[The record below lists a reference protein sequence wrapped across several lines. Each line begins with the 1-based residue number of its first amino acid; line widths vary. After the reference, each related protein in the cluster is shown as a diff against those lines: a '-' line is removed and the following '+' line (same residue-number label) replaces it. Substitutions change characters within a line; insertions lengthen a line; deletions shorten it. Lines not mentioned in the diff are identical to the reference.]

1 VSYQIAIVSRAEREA
16 RIKKG
21 LLAPVGELEFHDFRN
36 APITLPEIK
45 LGIEVPVYRMEN
57 YRTFTDQREHILKEG
72 LPPAYFTIGQE
83 VESVQQVQHNLL
95 ATLARRGVADS
106 VVPVIDVLEREKQR
120 EPILITSSGV
130 VVNGNRRLA
139 AMRELLSKEPS
150 FSHVRCAVLPEDTT
164 GDDILNIEAALQA
177 KPETKL
183 DYDWIGDAQLVSRLV
198 TLHKG
203 TAEVARR
210 LDRSEKEIKNAMLA
224 LAEADLYLKEWV
236 NAEGAYSKV
245 REDAEQLFKDLP
257 KQLEGKD
264 PALRRASRAIA
275 WTLFDNKDKLP
286 GRVYSFNPAF
296 GKLAA
301 EVLDKVASDLGL
313 PTEIEAPDEE
323 DGGFAVDVGGDDAP
337 ISYDAVV
344 DALKAER
351 DEAAKSDKDETAV
364 DALIEAA
371 QNAVEFARGQKSGLA
386 ALKAV
391 QQAHAKLM
399 AVDVQ
404 RAAAE
409 TRAPMRKQLEA
420 VAQLTAALV
429 KKLDTYENT

>member
-1 VSYQIAIVSRAEREA
+1 MSYQIAIVSRAEREA
-16 RIKKG
+16 RIIKG
-21 LLAPVGELEFHDFRN
+21 RSSPVGELVFHDFRN
-36 APITLPEIK
+36 ASTKLPEIM
-45 LGIEVPVYRMEN
+45 LGIEVPIYRMEN
-57 YRTFTDQREHILKEG
+57 YRTFTDQREYSLKEG
-72 LPPAYFTIGQE
+72 LPQAYFTAGQE
-83 VESVQQVQHNLL
+83 IESVQQVQHNLL
-95 ATLARRGVADS
+95 AALARRGVAGS
-106 VVPVIDVLEREKQR
+106 VVPVIDVLKKEKQR
-120 EPILITSSGV
+120 EPLLITSSGV

-139 AMRELLSKEPS
+139 GMRELLPDEPS
-150 FSHVRCAVLPEDTT
+150 FSHVRCAVLPEDATA
-164 GDDILNIEAALQA
+164 DDILNIEAALQA

-224 LAEADLYLKEWV
+224 LAEADLYLKEWAQ
-236 NAEGAYSKV
+236 AEGAYSRV

-264 PALRRASRAIA
+264 PALQRASRAVA

-286 GRVYSFNPAF
+286 GRVYNFNPAF

-301 EVLDKVASDLGL
+301 EVLDQVASDLGL
-313 PTEIEAPDEE
+313 PTETKVSDE
-323 DGGFAVDVGGDDAP
+323 DAGGFDVDVGGDDAA

-344 DALKAER
+344 DALKSSEQ
-351 DEAAKSDKDETAV
+351 DESVV
-364 DALIEAA
+364 DTLIEAA
-371 QNAVEFARGQKSGLA
+371 QNAVEIARGQKSGQA

-404 RAAAE
+404 RAAPE
-409 TRAPMRKQLEA
+409 TRSPMRKQLEA
-420 VAQLTAALV
+420 IAQLTETLV
-429 KKLDTYENT
+429 KKIDTYKDN

>member
-1 VSYQIAIVSRAEREA
+1 MSYQIIIVSRAEREA

-21 LLAPVGELEFHDFRN
+21 LAAPVGEFEFHDFRN
-36 APITLPEIK
+36 APIKLLEIV
-45 LGIEVPVYRMEN
+45 LGIEVPIYRMEN
-57 YRTFTDQREHILKEG
+57 YRTFTDQREYILKEG
-72 LPPAYFTIGQE
+72 LSPAYFTAGQE

-106 VVPVIDVLEREKQR
+106 VVPVIDVLQKEKQR
-120 EPILITSSGV
+120 EAILITSSGV

-139 AMRELLSKEPS
+139 AMRELLPKEPS
-150 FSHVRCAVLPEDTT
+150 FSHVRCAVLPEDAT

-183 DYDWIGDAQLVSRLV
+183 EYDWIGDAQLVSRLV

-224 LAEADLYLKEWV
+224 LAEADIYLKEWA

-264 PALRRASRAIA
+264 PALQRASRAIA

-296 GKLAA
+296 GRLAA

-313 PTEIEAPDEE
+313 STETKAADED
-323 DGGFAVDVGGDDAP
+323 DGGFAVDVGFDEAP

-344 DALKAER
+344 DALK
-351 DEAAKSDKDETAV
+351 SDKDEAAV

-371 QNAVEFARGQKSGLA
+371 QNAVEFARGQKSGQA

-404 RAAAE
+404 RAALE

-420 VAQLTAALV
+420 IAQLTEALV
-429 KKLDTYENT
+429 KKIDAYKDS

>member
-1 VSYQIAIVSRAEREA
+1 VSYQINIVSRAEREA

-21 LLAPVGELEFHDFRN
+21 LLAPVGEFEFHDFRN
-36 APITLPEIK
+36 TSVKLPEIM
-45 LGIEVPVYRMEN
+45 LGIEVPIYRMEN
-57 YRTFTDQREHILKEG
+57 FRTFTDQREYSLKEK
-72 LPPAYFTIGQE
+72 LQTNYFTTGQE
-83 VESVQQVQHNLL
+83 IESVQQVQHNLL
-95 ATLARRGVADS
+95 AALARRGVAGS
-106 VVPVIDVLEREKQR
+106 VVPVIDVLKKEKQR
-120 EPILITSSGV
+120 EAILITSSGV

-139 AMRELLSKEPS
+139 AMRQLLPDEPS
-150 FSHVRCAVLPEDTT
+150 FSHVRCAVLPEDATA
-164 GDDILNIEAALQA
+164 DDILNIEAALQA

-183 DYDWIGDAQLVSRLV
+183 EYDWIGDAQLVSRLV

-224 LAEADLYLKEWV
+224 LAEADLYLKEWAH
-236 NAEGAYSKV
+236 AEGAYSRV

-264 PALRRASRAIA
+264 PALQRASRAIA

-313 PTEIEAPDEE
+313 PTETKTAGQDAS
-323 DGGFAVDVGGDDAP
+323 GFDVDVGGDDATV
-337 ISYDAVV
+337 SYDAVV
-344 DALKAER
+344 DALKA
-351 DEAAKSDKDETAV
+351 ASDKDETVV

-371 QNAVEFARGQKSGLA
+371 QNAVEISRGQKSGQA

-404 RAAAE
+404 RAAPE
-409 TRAPMRKQLEA
+409 TRSPMRKQLDA
-420 VAQLTAALV
+420 IVQLTDAII
-429 KKLDTYENT
+429 KKIDAFKDN

>member
-1 VSYQIAIVSRAEREA
+1 VSYKVTIVSRAEREA

-21 LLAPVGELEFHDFRN
+21 LLAPVGNLPFHDFRN
-36 APITLPEIK
+36 TSAMLPEIV
-45 LGIEVPVYRMEN
+45 LGIEVPIYRMEN
-57 YRTFTDQREHILKEG
+57 YRTFTDQREYILKDK
-72 LPPAYFTIGQE
+72 LSSNYFTVGQE
-83 VESVQQVQHNLL
+83 IESVQQVQHDLL
-95 ATLARRGVADS
+95 AALARRGVAGS
-106 VVPVIDVLEREKQR
+106 VVPIIDVLKKEKQR
-120 EPILITSSGV
+120 ESVLITSSGV

-139 AMRELLSKEPS
+139 AMRELLPEEPS
-150 FSHVRCAVLPEDTT
+150 FSHIRCAVLPEDATA
-164 GDDILNIEAALQA
+164 DDILNLEAALQA

-183 DYDWIGDAQLVSRLV
+183 DYDWIGDAQLISRLV

-210 LDRSEKEIKNAMLA
+210 LDRGEKEIKNSILA
-224 LAEADLYLKEWV
+224 LAEADLYLKEWA
-236 NAEGAYSKV
+236 NAEGAYSRV

-264 PALRRASRAIA
+264 PALQRASRAIA

-301 EVLDKVASDLGL
+301 EVLDNVASDLGL
-313 PTEIEAPDEE
+313 STEAKVVD
-323 DGGFAVDVGGDDAP
+323 DQAGGFDVDVGGDDAP
-337 ISYDAVV
+337 ISYDAIV
-344 DALKAER
+344 DALKAP
-351 DEAAKSDKDETAV
+351 DKDESVV
-364 DALIEAA
+364 DILIEAA
-371 QNAVEFARGQKSGLA
+371 QNAVEASRGQKSAQA

-409 TRAPMRKQLEA
+409 TRSPMRKQLDA
-420 VAQLTAALV
+420 IMQLTEALI
-429 KKLDTYENT
+429 KKIDTFKDN